1 MKTLISLP
9 KITLST
15 ILRATPATPLLE
27 NSCRQIKNDTVI
39 YRESELFK
47 TPKIFKPFVKV
58 SALQTTR
65 HGGVSREPYSSLNL
79 GINTGDDPANIMR
92 NRRILCRHMQI
103 DPSSLV
109 TADQVHGTNVFHAV
123 TGGHYSGYDAFVT
136 DRKDIF
142 LCIFTADCFPVLFYD
157 HEHEAA
163 GAAHAGWK
171 GTAKNI
177 ASMTIETMR
186 QRFGTSPLRCHAY
199 IGTGIS
205 GSSYE
210 VGREVAARFDKKYLK
225 PSNGGRFL
233 LDLAAANLDHLV
245 EAGIPH
251 ESIEVSPFCTVRN
264 NRDFFSYRKE
274 GGKTGRMV
282 SLIGTR

>member
-9 KITLST
+9 KITLSA

-39 YRESELFK
+39 DRENELFK
-47 TPKIFKPFVKV
+47 TPKIFKPFIQV

-65 HGGVSREPYSSLNL
+65 HGGVSR
-79 GINTGDDPANIMR
+79 
-92 NRRILCRHMQI
+92 RILCRHLQI

-109 TADQVHGTNVFHAV
+109 TADQVHGTKVFHAV
-123 TGGHYSGYDAFVT
+123 TGGHYPGYDAFVT

-177 ASMTIETMR
+177 AGMTIETMR
-186 QRFGTSPLRCHAY
+186 KRFGTSPPRCHAY

-210 VGREVAARFDKKYLK
+210 VGREVAALFDKKYLK
-225 PSNGGRFL
+225 PSTGGRFL

-251 ESIEVSPFCTVRN
+251 ECIEVSPFCTVRN